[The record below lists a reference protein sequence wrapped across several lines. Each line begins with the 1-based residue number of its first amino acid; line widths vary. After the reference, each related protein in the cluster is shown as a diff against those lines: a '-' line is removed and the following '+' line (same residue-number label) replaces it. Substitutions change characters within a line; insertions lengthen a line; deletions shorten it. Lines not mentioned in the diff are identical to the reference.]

1 MSTDARVT
9 KDLMETLKDGEDGF
23 AAAAE
28 MLADTDRR
36 DVSAEFRQLSQ
47 QRGEFYR
54 ELETLAASY
63 GDDIDDSGSVAATL
77 HRAWMSV
84 KDALSGDDPEGVL
97 DASEQGE
104 DHAVSEYEKALKE
117 DISQGLR
124 TVVQRQFDAVK
135 QAHDRVRQ
143 LRDAAS

>member
-28 MLADTDRR
+28 MLADTERR
-36 DVSAEFRQLSQ
+36 DLAAEFRQFSQ

-63 GDDIDDSGSVAATL
+63 GEDIDDSGSAAATL

-84 KDALSGDDPEGVL
+84 KDTLSGDDPHGVL
-97 DASEQGE
+97 DAAEQGE
-104 DHAVSEYEKALKE
+104 DHAVSEYEKSLE
-117 DISQGLR
+117 DDISQGLR

-135 QAHDRVRQ
+135 QSHDRVKH

>member
-28 MLADTDRR
+28 MLADTERR
-36 DVSAEFRQLSQ
+36 DLAAEFRQLSQ

-54 ELETLAASY
+54 ELETLATSY
-63 GDDIDDSGSVAATL
+63 GDDVDDSGSVAATL

-84 KDALSGDDPEGVL
+84 KDALSSDDPDGVL
-97 DASEQGE
+97 DAAERGE
-104 DHAVSEYEKALKE
+104 DHAVSEYEKSLKR

-135 QAHDRVRQ
+135 HAHDRVKH